1 MSPGR
6 QAAIAGEIEVMK
18 QSANRLKVLLDAEA
32 SWDNDPSGDDP
43 SGDYDPSDDEGPSD
57 DESPPNNGVWQ
68 SICDFF
74 ANVWGGIKSTFQDS
88 FNWVISQ
95 LVNICKTL
103 GDFVH
108 CIEESIGD
116 LISSLQQII
125 KREGYSMFSLL
136 VHHGQYWG
144 TTANESSRLGFACC
158 DDRRNGTRLIRV
170 T

>member
-6 QAAIAGEIEVMK
+6 QAAIAGEIEFMK
-18 QSANRLKVLLDAEA
+18 QSANRLKIVL
-32 SWDNDPSGDDP
+32 
-43 SGDYDPSDDEGPSD
+43 DERPLGIMIRRVTTRLAIMTHLMMSHT
-57 DESPPNNGVWQ
+57 PNNGFWQ

-108 CIEESIGD
+108 CIEELIGD

-136 VHHGQYWG
+136 VHHSQYWG
-144 TTANESSRLGFACC
+144 TPANESSRLGFACC